1 MDTVKFYNDLDI
13 TNIQTYLSKCDKPFE
28 TSPLYSSETEE
39 TYVDTERRLSV
50 YRTIVDPKLF
60 DLVEDLMTV
69 INQGDNEYQ
78 YVLWKNGSDITHIKY
93 EEGWV
98 CTHSVSGLHIN
109 IWSYHVNICFI
120 PLQWIFEFVN
130 ICLILKCCMTW
141 WSIGSI
147 ESKGMVCHSYIW
159 SLCHI
164 YV

>member
-98 CTHSVSGLHIN
+98 CTHSVSGLHYIFDHIMWTYMFYSFAMN
-109 IWSYHVNICFI
+109 IWVCEYMFNSKMLYGMMEYWEY
-120 PLQWIFEFVN
+120 WI
-130 ICLILKCCMTW
+130 
-141 WSIGSI
+141 
-147 ESKGMVCHSYIW
+147 
-159 SLCHI
+159 
-164 YV
+164 

>member
-69 INQGDNEYQ
+69 INRGDNEYQ

-93 EEGWV
+93 EEG
-98 CTHSVSGLHIN
+98 
-109 IWSYHVNICFI
+109 
-120 PLQWIFEFVN
+120 
-130 ICLILKCCMTW
+130 
-141 WSIGSI
+141 
-147 ESKGMVCHSYIW
+147 
-159 SLCHI
+159 
-164 YV
+164 